1 MYNGTKEQFILE
13 QIEAWLDSNVLSS
26 EDYQNILLE
35 AEEEFDN
42 N

>member
-1 MYNGTKEQFILE
+1 MYNGTIEQFILE
-13 QIEAWLDSNVLSS
+13 QIEAWLDNNVLSS

-42 N
+42 K